1 MKKFILIFTLFV
13 GSFGFAQQ
21 EIKLDIGDALVIRGL
36 EFSYERYLTDDS
48 SFGVSALFNLEKEGV
63 TFRYNENMVITP
75 YYRHYFTTNEQ
86 LNFFGEG
93 FFGIN
98 SGKKE
103 AIKDSGD
110 YDKGYGN
117 LVVLEEGEYEG
128 GYTGFPQFGVAFDVR
143 NGDFLAMDVHEWHC
157 NTKIKPVSKD
167 YSRVSLVAYLRNNMI
182 KCKGLKIE

>member
-1 MKKFILIFTLFV
+1 MKKFILVFTLFV

-48 SFGVSALFNLEKEGV
+48 SFGVSVLFNLEKEGV

-86 LNFFGEG
+86 WNFFGEG

-103 AIKDSGD
+103 AIKDSGV
-110 YDKGYGN
+110 YDVKFTDGA
-117 LVVLEEGEYEG
+117 L
-128 GYTGFPQFGVAFDVR
+128 GVAVGAKYIASGGLVIDFYGGVGR
-143 NGDFLAMDVHEWHC
+143 NLFGSNSPILL
-157 NTKIKPVSKD
+157 P
-167 YSRVSLVAYLRNNMI
+167 RV
-182 KCKGLKIE
+182 GLNIGWRF

>member
-1 MKKFILIFTLFV
+1 MKKNILLFTLFI

-21 EIKLDIGDALVIRGL
+21 EIKLDIGDAIVIRGL
-36 EFSYERYLTDDS
+36 EFSYERYLTDNS

-110 YDKGYGN
+110 YDVKFTDGA
-117 LVVLEEGEYEG
+117 L
-128 GYTGFPQFGVAFDVR
+128 GVAVGAKYIASGGLVIDFYGGVGR
-143 NGDFLAMDVHEWHC
+143 NLFGSNSPILL
-157 NTKIKPVSKD
+157 P
-167 YSRVSLVAYLRNNMI
+167 RV
-182 KCKGLKIE
+182 GLNIGWRF

>member
-1 MKKFILIFTLFV
+1 MKKNILLFTLFI

-21 EIKLDIGDALVIRGL
+21 EIKLDIGDAIVIRGL

-103 AIKDSGD
+103 AIKDSGN
-110 YDKGYGN
+110 YDVKFTDGA
-117 LVVLEEGEYEG
+117 L
-128 GYTGFPQFGVAFDVR
+128 GVAVGAKYIASGGLVIDFYGGVGR
-143 NGDFLAMDVHEWHC
+143 NLFGSNSPILL
-157 NTKIKPVSKD
+157 P
-167 YSRVSLVAYLRNNMI
+167 RV
-182 KCKGLKIE
+182 GLNIGWRF